1 MLHKNY
7 FLACLLTTPS
17 LFLSIFLKS
26 FSKVVSS
33 PINSF
38 NFVNIYQWNIINS
51 TSKLSRPSKSLSI
64 LLKNSSTSSLD
75 VGIPLLLRTLCHS
88 SGVNLPSP
96 FLSARVNIFRIWKT
110 KIFTFEGKKNIIWK
124 HKVWIFE
131 GKCQKN
137 ILFLIYQ
144 LNDVCI
150 EKIPH
155 TKWWWCCPY

>member
-75 VGIPLLLRTLCHS
+75 VGIPLLLSTLCHS

-110 KIFTFEGKKNIIWK
+110 KIFTFEGTKYEYLKASAK
-124 HKVWIFE
+124 
-131 GKCQKN
+131 KN